1 MNERD
6 RDCYWRQI
14 RCPGIGMKGHQR
26 LGAARVAI
34 VGCGALGSFQ
44 AGARLR
50 AGVRGLV
57 LIDRDYVV
65 IRAFWEELEFT
76 VQEIAWQDWKKMVDT
91 SLQSPDDFSEKGVAL
106 QHATCTIA
114 PKWIVVLLRP
124 RITGSCS
131 NLS

>member
-14 RCPGIGMKGHQR
+14 RFSGIGMKGQQR
-26 LGAARVAI
+26 LGAGVAI

-57 LIDRDYVV
+57 LIDCDYVV

-76 VQEIAWQDWKKMVDT
+76 VQEIAWQDWKKMVET

-106 QHATCTIA
+106 QHATCTVA
-114 PKWIVVLLRP
+114 PKSIAILLRP